1 MKIIKTLGF
10 EDKAFHFEDIQSFL
24 TNNGNFVIFN
34 SSSNCPSSDSVHWIY
49 ISTESEPHEL
59 SFEIIPY
66 YQTDSLDKL
75 NDWLQTGFEDG
86 LCEAYERVPTINC
99 ADE

>member
-10 EDKAFHFEDIQSFL
+10 ENEAFHFEDIQSFL
-24 TNNGNFVIFN
+24 TNNGNFVVFN
-34 SSSNCPSSDSVHWIY
+34 SSPNIISSKEVHWVYIY
-49 ISTESEPHEL
+49 TENEPRNL
-59 SFEIIPY
+59 SFEVIPY
-66 YQTDSLDKL
+66 EEADSLDKL